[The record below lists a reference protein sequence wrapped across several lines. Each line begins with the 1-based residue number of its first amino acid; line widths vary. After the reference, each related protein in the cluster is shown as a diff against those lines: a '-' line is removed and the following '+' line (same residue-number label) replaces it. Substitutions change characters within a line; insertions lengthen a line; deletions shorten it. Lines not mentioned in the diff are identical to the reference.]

1 MSQGGRH
8 VDALEALVILWLF
21 LLIVLALTVADQGPV
36 GIALRQWLVEA
47 PARRLSRLTAGQAA
61 GLCLVVVLGVV
72 AIVLF
77 EADGARMFALAAPD
91 MIAWALMFDVTVIFD
106 LVVIAISLRAVAG
119 WRGLMRQRE
128 LVLSVVSTVLGRIR
142 RRARSRG
149 GRFGKPRPPRSPSDD
164 AEPEPGFAFA

>member
-1 MSQGGRH
+1 MSLGGRH
-8 VDALEALVILWLF
+8 VGALKALVILWLV

-36 GIALRQWLVEA
+36 GITLRRWLVET
-47 PARRLSRLTAGQAA
+47 PARRLSRLTAGQTA
-61 GLCLVVVLGVV
+61 GLCLIVVLGVA

-77 EADGARMFALAAPD
+77 EADGARMFAMAAPD

-106 LVVIAISLRAVAG
+106 LFVLAISLRAVAG
-119 WRGLMRQRE
+119 WRGLMQQRE
-128 LVLSVVSTVLGRIR
+128 FATRFVSTVLRPIR
-142 RRARSRG
+142 RRAQSRG